1 MSSMVPIYIKK
12 KKNSCNVINIGK
24 QKTFHEF
31 FFFILHSSSDIKN
44 GITLYTEYNHVSR
57 CWKSKLIQS
66 GSSRT
71 FFFLITN
78 DENKKF
84 WKFSFMF
91 DRVWYFQL
99 ATNSRIIYP
108 EWNIIVE
115 NVEIIVHSCKNYQS
129 ITRKKRKRNVIFT
142 FHISE
147 EQGYVQAPFLRLE
160 IIYPSIVIGINFIY
174 RIFDG
179 TCKR

>member
-1 MSSMVPIYIKK
+1 MLSISGNKK
-12 KKNSCNVINIGK
+12 HFTN
-24 QKTFHEF
+24 F

-115 NVEIIVHSCKNYQS
+115 NVEIIVHSCKNYQNM
-129 ITRKKRKRNVIFT
+129 TRKKRKRNVIFT

-147 EQGYVQAPFLRLE
+147 EQGYVQAPFLRL
-160 IIYPSIVIGINFIY
+160 
-174 RIFDG
+174 
-179 TCKR
+179 